1 MAVNATRYGHVQKA
15 FLKVTDCIGGIC
27 FGPREYIGKNSKS
40 EIIHLSVFIKSLV
53 VTQRNALESLFC
65 LLLIP
70 TFGTPSSLSED
81 VTPRGAD

>member
-1 MAVNATRYGHVQKA
+1 M
-15 FLKVTDCIGGIC
+15 
-27 FGPREYIGKNSKS
+27 GPREHIGKNSRS
-40 EIIHLSVFIKSLV
+40 EIIHLLVFIKSLV